1 MASLVMN
8 GVFFGVMY
16 VRQEMLRN
24 EVVPVLPV
32 LVL

>member
-1 MASLVMN
+1 MN
-8 GVFFGVMY
+8 GVFFGVMC